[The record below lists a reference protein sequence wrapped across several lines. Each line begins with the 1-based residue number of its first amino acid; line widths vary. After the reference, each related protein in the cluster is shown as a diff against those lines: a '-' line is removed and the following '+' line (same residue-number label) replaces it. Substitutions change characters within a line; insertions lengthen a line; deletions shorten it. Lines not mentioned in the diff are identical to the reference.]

1 MKINLSYSK
10 LIKIDGYAS
19 DSLVEV
25 DDKCTVRGLLTF
37 LKLPTYMQKAVVL
50 HVNDEPVWN
59 ATVLRE
65 NDNVKLSRLV
75 SGG

>member
-10 LIKIDGYAS
+10 LIKIEDYAS
-19 DSLVEV
+19 DSVVEL
-25 DDKCTVRGLLTF
+25 DDKCTVRGLLAF
-37 LKLPTYMQKAVVL
+37 LKLPSYLQKAVVV

-59 ATVLRE
+59 ATVLKE
-65 NDNVKLSRLV
+65 NDSVKLYRLV